1 MKNKRP
7 SDNNGRKEE
16 GDDGKKEKKGNNELA
31 YSNASTSITD
41 LWQQYSPSA
50 WTEMYSEF
58 LKYTTRMSEIY
69 HEYAKS
75 SEIMTALYKELA
87 ANAEKMTELYKESA
101 ESTEVMTK
109 SWLHFF
115 GIKSLSKNNEE
126 QEEKK

>member
-7 SDNNGRKEE
+7 SDNNGGKEE
-16 GDDGKKEKKGNNELA
+16 GDEEKKEKNELA
-31 YSNASTSITD
+31 QSNVSTSITD

-75 SEIMTALYKELA
+75 SEIMTELYKELA

-101 ESTEVMTK
+101 KGTEVMTK

-126 QEEKK
+126 QKEKK

>member
-7 SDNNGRKEE
+7 SDNNGGKEE
-16 GDDGKKEKKGNNELA
+16 GDEEKKEKNELA
-31 YSNASTSITD
+31 QSNLSTSITD

-75 SEIMTALYKELA
+75 SEIMTELYKELA

-101 ESTEVMTK
+101 KGTEVMTK

-115 GIKSLSKNNEE
+115 GIKSLSKNNKE

>member
-1 MKNKRP
+1 MKNKRT
-7 SDNNGRKEE
+7 SDNNGTKEE
-16 GDDGKKEKKGNNELA
+16 GEEEGKEEKNELP
-31 YSNASTSITD
+31 YSNESTSITD
-41 LWQQYSPSA
+41 LWRQYSPSA

-101 ESTEVMTK
+101 KDTEVMTK

>member
-1 MKNKRP
+1 MKNERP

-16 GDDGKKEKKGNNELA
+16 GDDEKEEKEGNNELA

-41 LWQQYSPSA
+41 LWQQYSPA
-50 WTEMYSEF
+50 TWIEMYSEF

-75 SEIMTALYKELA
+75 SEKMTALYKELA

-101 ESTEVMTK
+101 KSTEVMTK

-115 GIKSLSKNNEE
+115 GVKSLSKNNKE
-126 QEEKK
+126 QDEKK

>member
-7 SDNNGRKEE
+7 SDNNGGKEE
-16 GDDGKKEKKGNNELA
+16 GDEEKKEKNELA
-31 YSNASTSITD
+31 QSNVSTSITD

-75 SEIMTALYKELA
+75 SEIMTELYKELA

-101 ESTEVMTK
+101 KGTEVMTK

-115 GIKSLSKNNEE
+115 GIKSLSKNNKE

>member
-16 GDDGKKEKKGNNELA
+16 GDEEKEEKNELA
-31 YSNASTSITD
+31 HSNISTSITD
-41 LWQQYSPSA
+41 LWQPYSPSA
-50 WTEMYSEF
+50 WTEMYSKF

-75 SEIMTALYKELA
+75 SETMTALYKELA

-101 ESTEVMTK
+101 KDTEEMTK

>member
-7 SDNNGRKEE
+7 SDNNGGKEE
-16 GDDGKKEKKGNNELA
+16 GDEEKKEKNELA
-31 YSNASTSITD
+31 QSNVSTSITD

-75 SEIMTALYKELA
+75 SEIMTVLYKELA

-101 ESTEVMTK
+101 KGTEVMTK

-126 QEEKK
+126 HEEKK